1 MWKYRRRPEAK
12 IRLPVGGE
20 KAEVWMGVRRMCIE
34 VKRGLGAGAEGET
47 WCRKIVEAGPEDSKS
62 G

>member
-12 IRLPVGGE
+12 IRLPVDGE

-47 WCRKIVEAGPEDSKS
+47 
-62 G
+62 